1 MPREVFFALL
11 RLLNSRFQDTSDV
24 FNVQR
29 SQGLLYVYEY
39 PPSFSIAQCWMPT
52 LSTFSR
58 LNIPHQLP
66 TSLAFPLDSKVWG
79 VGRTCDFCGD
89 SRLLRA
95 GVGSV
100 EQNNTCWVHIWEDG
114 GRWDQ
119 VDPKWNRNIN
129 CFRWSWRS
137 RPGMMCL
144 VSLVIMKSGSIC
156 PIESVNLSPRRNRCS
171 PFLVK
176 YRLAATIRRDPSL
189 PQICTPPVNHPVKV
203 GATRGI
209 PLPGLFHEG
218 RTLADPKPSWNCR
231 KRHVLQW

>member
-1 MPREVFFALL
+1 MSCAENVYTCPVKFASHCLSFL
-11 RLLNSRFQDTSDV
+11 TQGSRILVTCSMSNDHKDYCTYMNTEPV
-24 FNVQR
+24 
-29 SQGLLYVYEY
+29 
-39 PPSFSIAQCWMPT
+39 
-52 LSTFSR
+52 
-58 LNIPHQLP
+58 
-66 TSLAFPLDSKVWG
+66 FPLGSKVWG

-95 GVGSV
+95 GAGSI
-100 EQNNTCWVHIWEDG
+100 EENNTSWVDIWEDD

-119 VDPKWNRNIN
+119 VDPSGTEISTFLGDLEEAEKGW
-129 CFRWSWRS
+129 CVWY
-137 RPGMMCL
+137 C
-144 VSLVIMKSGSIC
+144 LVIMRSGSIC
-156 PIESVNLSPRRNRCS
+156 LIESFNLSPRRRRCS

-209 PLPGLFHEG
+209 PLRLFHEG
-218 RTLADPKPSWNCR
+218 RTLADPKPFWNCR